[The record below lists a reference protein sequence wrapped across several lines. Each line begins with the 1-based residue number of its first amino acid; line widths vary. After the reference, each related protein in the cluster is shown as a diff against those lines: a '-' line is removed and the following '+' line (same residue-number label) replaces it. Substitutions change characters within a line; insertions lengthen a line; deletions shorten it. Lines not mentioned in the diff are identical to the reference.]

1 MKKIISFSLWC
12 QDTQLCKNKINENKN
27 MYYNGMVRNLE
38 ILNKKEIYKDWT
50 IRCYINNTVSSELQ
64 ETLKNLGAELID
76 MTGSKIPG
84 MFWRFLPLNDSSVDI
99 FVVRDTDSRINL
111 REYRA
116 VKEWLES
123 DKLLHVMRDHP
134 HHYYKILGG
143 MWGYKNHLKK
153 LDIIKPMNKFLEPR
167 NYKFKRMDDM
177 IFLNSIYDS
186 LNGKSMEHD
195 QFFKYRYSQP
205 FPDECYK
212 NKPDYYHF
220 LGETFD
226 EHHNNPYR
234 VRDINLLKNGNYKNI
249 MKNHRMFNYFK

>member
-1 MKKIISFSLWC
+1 MNKIISYSLWF
-12 QDTQLCKNKINENKN
+12 QNKPMDGYKYQTHN

-99 FVVRDTDSRINL
+99 FIVRDTDSRINL

-116 VKEWLES
+116 VNEWLES

-143 MWGYKNHLKK
+143 MWGYKNYLQRI
-153 LDIIKPMNKFLEPR
+153 DIIKPMDKFLQQR

-177 IFLNSIYDS
+177 TFLDSIYDS

-195 QFFKYRYSQP
+195 QFFKYKYSQP
-205 FPDECYK
+205 FPDDSYQ
-212 NKPDYYHF
+212 NDYYHF
-220 LGETFD
+220 VGEIFD
-226 EHHNNPYR
+226 EYDNNPYKE
-234 VRDINLLKNGNYKNI
+234 RDTKLLKDRKYKHI
-249 MKNHRMFNYFK
+249 MKNHNKSKYFK